1 MKIEILKIDAK
12 PTLKISV
19 ISDVVCPWCY
29 IGKRRLET
37 AIANL
42 SDKYTFDVEYF
53 PFELNP
59 QMPESGADQKEYLT
73 QKFGSESKYEQ
84 LTGHVSNVAA
94 QHGLDFN
101 YKAQSVSPNTRKAHR
116 LIQLAKEDGKQ
127 LELVEALFKAYFT
140 DGVDL
145 SKDENLILLAERCGL
160 DREKVTSFLNSKVG
174 EVEVEMAERQ
184 WQNAGVTG
192 VPFYV
197 IDNKYGISGAQSP
210 EAFIQAFTEIAD
222 SKKVESSGEACD
234 INGENC

>member
-1 MKIEILKIDAK
+1 MNIETLKIDTK

-29 IGKRRLET
+29 IGKRRLEA
-37 AIANL
+37 AISKL
-42 SDKYTFDVEYF
+42 SDKYIFDVEYF

-59 QMPESGADQKEYLT
+59 QMPEAGADQKEYLT
-73 QKFGSESKYEQ
+73 RKFGSESKYEQ
-84 LTGHVSNVAA
+84 LTGHVSAIAA
-94 QHGLDFN
+94 QHGLTFN
-101 YKAQSVSPNTRKAHR
+101 YQAQSISPNTRKAHR

-127 LELVEALFKAYFT
+127 LELVEAFFKAYFT

-145 SKDENLILLAERCGL
+145 SKDENLINLAEQCGL
-160 DREKVTSFLNSKVG
+160 NREKVSNLLKSKEG
-174 EVEVEMAERQ
+174 EAEVEMAERQ

-222 SKKVESSGEACD
+222 AKKVTSAGEACD
-234 INGENC
+234 VDGKNC

>member
-1 MKIEILKIDAK
+1 MNIEILNSTTK

-29 IGKRRLET
+29 IGKRRLES
-37 AIANL
+37 AVQKL
-42 SDKYTFDVEYF
+42 SDKYTFELEYF

-59 QMPESGADQKEYLT
+59 QMPVSGVNQKEYLYK
-73 QKFGSESKYEQ
+73 KFGGEDRYEQ
-84 LTGHVSNVAA
+84 LTGHVSNVAG
-94 QHGLDFN
+94 QEGLAFN
-101 YKAQSVSPNTRKAHR
+101 YQSQTISPNTRKAHR

-127 LELVEALFKAYFT
+127 LQLVEAFFKAYFT

-145 SKDENLILLAERCGL
+145 SNDENLIRIAETCGM
-160 DREKVTSFLNSKVG
+160 DREKISTFLAGNEG

-210 EAFIQAFTEIAD
+210 EAFIKAFTEIGDA
-222 SKKVESSGEACD
+222 KITSGESCD
-234 INGENC
+234 VDGANC

>member
-1 MKIEILKIDAK
+1 MNIEKLNSGVK

-29 IGKRRLET
+29 IGKRRLE
-37 AIANL
+37 AAVNKL
-42 SDKYTFDVEYF
+42 SDKFTFEIEYF

-59 QMPESGADQKEYLT
+59 QMPASGLNQKEYLYK
-73 QKFGSESKYEQ
+73 KFGGQERYEQ
-84 LTGHVSNVAA
+84 LTGHVSSVAG
-94 QHGLDFN
+94 QEGLSFN
-101 YKAQSVSPNTRKAHR
+101 YQSQTISPNTRKAHR

-127 LELVEALFKAYFT
+127 LQLVEAFFKAYFT

-145 SKDENLILLAERCGL
+145 SKDENLIRIAESCGL
-160 DREKVTSFLNSKVG
+160 DPKKMDTFLKGSEG

-210 EAFIQAFTEIAD
+210 ESFIKAFTEIGDA
-222 SKKVESSGEACD
+222 KITSGESCD
-234 INGENC
+234 VDGNTC

>member
-1 MKIEILKIDAK
+1 MNIEKLTVNAK

-29 IGKRRLET
+29 IGKRRLE
-37 AIANL
+37 AAVDRL
-42 SDKYTFDVEYF
+42 SDRFNFEIEYF

-59 QMPESGADQKEYLT
+59 QMPASGLNQKEYLYK
-73 QKFGSESKYEQ
+73 KFGGEERYQQ
-84 LTGHVSNVAA
+84 LTGHVSNIAG
-94 QHGLDFN
+94 QEGLSFN
-101 YKAQSVSPNTRKAHR
+101 YQSQTISPNTRKAHR
-116 LIQLAKEDGKQ
+116 LIQLSKEDKKHLQ
-127 LELVEALFKAYFT
+127 LVEAFFKAYFT

-145 SKDENLILLAERCGL
+145 SKDENLIKIAENCGM
-160 DREKVTSFLNSKVG
+160 DGQKVASFLKGNEG

-210 EAFIQAFTEIAD
+210 DSLIEAFSEIA
-222 SKKVESSGEACD
+222 STKVSSGESCD
-234 INGENC
+234 VDGNNC